1 VVTLQLLSKQCH
13 YAIVVGIIIRSPGT
27 VVPEGL
33 MFYNSRGDGDG
44 DDHVVPDA
52 GQSVSCMA
60 RAGSA
65 GGKRLSELRSRTVER

>member
-1 VVTLQLLSKQCH
+1 
-13 YAIVVGIIIRSPGT
+13 
-27 VVPEGL
+27 